1 MFSANA
7 AWSWQICAA
16 QGWGPLMKASERQVV
31 NYAEAL
37 HQLINSVMRRR
48 RVSDPLAGIH
58 LSAGTQVCADEDFAD
73 L

>member
-1 MFSANA
+1 
-7 AWSWQICAA
+7 
-16 QGWGPLMKASERQVV
+16 MKESERQVV